1 MFSNRILIGSHHK
14 CGTVWIDQIFYR
26 FTNVLG
32 IPYTHADGQLNR
44 DARCVFSA
52 HSTFADYLDDEYV
65 GLHIVRDPR
74 DVCVSGA
81 RYHVTDY
88 AIDNEEWLSTI
99 MVDGLPYFSYLRN
112 IDFIDRLSAEIE
124 HVTLATIDSM
134 IATSKIDG
142 FLTVKY
148 EDLISEFSVVATCQ
162 DISTHLELDALEAM
176 VLLGSVVSTHRYL
189 GSPHLPEHFTSSGR
203 SREWENISPEIT
215 QLLNDKL
222 GDAARIMGYV

>member
-1 MFSNRILIGSHHK
+1 MIQRRILIGSHHK
-14 CGTVWIDQIFYR
+14 CGTVWIDQIFR
-26 FTNVLG
+26 VFTDTLCISYARAEESPHLDAQYVLS
-32 IPYTHADGQLNR
+32 P
-44 DARCVFSA
+44 
-52 HSTFADYLDDEYV
+52 HSLFDDYLDNEYL
-65 GLHIVRDPR
+65 GMHIVRDPR

-88 AIDNEEWLSTI
+88 AVDNEEWLSTT

-134 IATSKIDG
+134 ITTSKIDG

-148 EDLISEFSVVATCQ
+148 EDLISEFSLVDTCQ
-162 DISTHLELDALEAM
+162 DIATHLELGELERM

-203 SREWENISPEIT
+203 HREWENISPEIT